1 MAGKAKGVPRDTAV
15 TLRLPRELHDHLKD
29 AARGRSVSEE
39 IRVRLEW
46 SLLHDLT
53 SDQTTRDLVDAI
65 GNLARNIRPY
75 FGDWHENPFAFAVL
89 KVAIDTLLTK
99 VRPKGEPKPPPDDGE
114 FRPGDTPEAAGKT
127 LAAGEIIARQ
137 L

>member
-15 TLRLPRELHDHLKD
+15 TLRLPRELHDHLKKV
-29 AARGRSVSEE
+29 ARGRSVSEE

-53 SDQTTRDLVDAI
+53 SDQKTRDLVDSI
-65 GNLARNIRPY
+65 GNIARNIRPY
-75 FGDWHENPFAFAVL
+75 FGDWHANPYAFAII

-99 VRPKGEPKPPPDDGE
+99 LQPKGKPKPPPDDGE
-114 FRPGDTPEAAGKT
+114 F
-127 LAAGEIIARQ
+127 
-137 L
+137 